1 MRTPTDMLCLRAG
14 NRSLLLH
21 LPSWRW
27 LVLLAMA
34 LLALALLAL
43 SVGGGKLG
51 LAGVVNTLLGEGT
64 RLEQLTLFKIRLP
77 RILGVVVAGAAMG
90 LSGCLVQTL
99 VRNRLATPDMVGVN
113 NGASLAIIIFSLYLT
128 VGSWPWWAAPIGA
141 IFAALV
147 LYALCRKPGEQ
158 GYLFVVIGIGLS
170 ELFEA
175 LGQFVMSTQALL
187 HLSSLYLWNMGSF
200 IAVGYST
207 ITPIAILLLLLCPWI
222 VYLSR
227 SLAVLRFGPEMARGL
242 GVNGDR
248 VQLGILA
255 QAILVAALGT
265 AIGGPVVFIAMAAPI
280 LASWLVKDRVVP
292 LWLAA
297 LSGALLLL
305 ASDTLVRVLASPHE
319 VATGIMTRILGGL
332 LLLFLLV
339 NDRQRAD

>member
-1 MRTPTDMLCLRAG
+1 
-14 NRSLLLH
+14 
-21 LPSWRW
+21 
-27 LVLLAMA
+27 
-34 LLALALLAL
+34 
-43 SVGGGKLG
+43 
-51 LAGVVNTLLGEGT
+51 
-64 RLEQLTLFKIRLP
+64 
-77 RILGVVVAGAAMG
+77 
-90 LSGCLVQTL
+90 
-99 VRNRLATPDMVGVN
+99 
-113 NGASLAIIIFSLYLT
+113 
-128 VGSWPWWAAPIGA
+128 
-141 IFAALV
+141 
-147 LYALCRKPGEQ
+147 
-158 GYLFVVIGIGLS
+158 
-170 ELFEA
+170 
-175 LGQFVMSTQALL
+175 
-187 HLSSLYLWNMGSF
+187 MGSF

-207 ITPIAILLLLLCPWI
+207 ITPIAILLLLLSPWI

>member
-1 MRTPTDMLCLRAG
+1 
-14 NRSLLLH
+14 
-21 LPSWRW
+21 
-27 LVLLAMA
+27 
-34 LLALALLAL
+34 
-43 SVGGGKLG
+43 
-51 LAGVVNTLLGEGT
+51 GT

-113 NGASLAIIIFSLYLT
+113 NGASLAIIVFSLYLT

>member
-14 NRSLLLH
+14 NRSVLLH

-27 LVLLAMA
+27 LVLLAVA

-51 LAGVVNTLLGEGT
+51 FAGVVNTLLGEGT

-113 NGASLAIIIFSLYLT
+113 NGASLAIIVFSLYLT

-255 QAILVAALGT
+255 QGHP
-265 AIGGPVVFIAMAAPI
+265 GGGARHRHRRPRGLYRHGCPHSCLLAGERPGGCRSGWRRLAAPCCCLPAI
-280 LASWLVKDRVVP
+280 PWSGCWPAPTRWRPAS
-292 LWLAA
+292 
-297 LSGALLLL
+297 
-305 ASDTLVRVLASPHE
+305 
-319 VATGIMTRILGGL
+319 
-332 LLLFLLV
+332 
-339 NDRQRAD
+339 

>member
-27 LVLLAMA
+27 LVLLAVA

-43 SVGGGKLG
+43 SVGGGKLSF
-51 LAGVVNTLLGEGT
+51 AGVVNTLLGEGT

-113 NGASLAIIIFSLYLT
+113 NGASLAIIVFSLYLT

-207 ITPIAILLLLLCPWI
+207 ITPIAILLLL
-222 VYLSR
+222 
-227 SLAVLRFGPEMARGL
+227 
-242 GVNGDR
+242 
-248 VQLGILA
+248 
-255 QAILVAALGT
+255 
-265 AIGGPVVFIAMAAPI
+265 
-280 LASWLVKDRVVP
+280 
-292 LWLAA
+292 
-297 LSGALLLL
+297 
-305 ASDTLVRVLASPHE
+305 
-319 VATGIMTRILGGL
+319 
-332 LLLFLLV
+332 FLLV

>member
-1 MRTPTDMLCLRAG
+1 MLTPTDMLCLRASE
-14 NRSLLLH
+14 RSILLH

-27 LVLLAMA
+27 LT
-34 LLALALLAL
+34 LLALALAALMLLAL
-43 SVGGGKLG
+43 SVGSGKLG
-51 LAGVVNTLLGEGT
+51 FAGVLNTLLGEGS
-64 RLEQLTLFKIRLP
+64 RLDGITLFKIRLP
-77 RILGVVVAGAAMG
+77 RILGVIVAGAAMG

-99 VRNRLATPDMVGVN
+99 IRNRLATPDMVGVN
-113 NGASLAIIIFSLYLT
+113 NGASLGIIIFSLYLT
-128 VGSWPWWAAPIGA
+128 LGSWPWWAAPLGA

-170 ELFEA
+170 EMLEA
-175 LGQFVMSTQALL
+175 LGQFVMSTKALL

-200 IAVGYST
+200 IAVSYNT
-207 ITPIAILLLLLCPWI
+207 ITPIVILLLLLCPWI
-222 VYLSR
+222 IYLSR
-227 SLAVLRFGPEMARGL
+227 SLAVLRFGPEMARSL
-242 GVNGDR
+242 GVNGDK

-339 NDRQRAD
+339 HDRQRAD